1 MRYVAHAKFVLHL
14 TMPTKTRVSKS
25 KSGKKTRIAK
35 SSKVEVA
42 IERQLRVGVREL
54 RQDAS
59 GILRLVKR
67 GLVVQ
72 VTEHGKPVA
81 ELTPIR
87 NPTLQDYINAG
98 VISPA
103 KRKYDPK
110 IDKPLANPDGIDL
123 VAELLAERAGS
134 RY

>member
-1 MRYVAHAKFVLHL
+1 MA
-14 TMPTKTRVSKS
+14 TKTKIDKS
-25 KSGKKTRIAK
+25 KVRKKTRTVK
-35 SSKVEVA
+35 SSKVEEV
-42 IERQLRVGVREL
+42 IEKQLRVGVREL

-59 GILRLVKR
+59 GILRLVKK

-72 VTEHGKPVA
+72 VTEHGKPIA

-87 NPTLQDYINAG
+87 NPKLQDYVDAG
-98 VISPA
+98 VITPA

-123 VAELLAERAGS
+123 VAELLADRSGA